1 MESGMGERKGR
12 EDGLS
17 LEKKKRGS
25 DIGPKHGVLEA
36 LGKRHVV
43 EYFSDVVESL
53 PKPGAVLC
61 V

>member
-1 MESGMGERKGR
+1 MESEMGERKWR

-17 LEKKKRGS
+17 LKKKRGS
-25 DIGPKHGVLEA
+25 DVGPMHGVREA
-36 LGKRHVV
+36 PEKKHVV
-43 EYFSDVVESL
+43 EYFSDVESL